1 MVSCLK
7 DRIICDQVIYS
18 LVVQTVKSLSTMW
31 ETKVRSLGW
40 GDPLEKEMAIH
51 SGILAWKN
59 PMDGGA
65 WQVTVHVVTKSQT

>member
-51 SGILAWKN
+51 SSILAWKI
-59 PMDGGA
+59 PWMEKPVGYSLWGHKE
-65 WQVTVHVVTKSQT
+65 T